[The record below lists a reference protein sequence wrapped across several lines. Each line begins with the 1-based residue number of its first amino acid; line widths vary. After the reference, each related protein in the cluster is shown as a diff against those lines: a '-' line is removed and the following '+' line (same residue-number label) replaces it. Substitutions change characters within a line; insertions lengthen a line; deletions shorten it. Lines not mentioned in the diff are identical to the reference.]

1 MLPRNHNPVN
11 ADYIGVLSRS
21 GPWRVAIS
29 QAGTRYLLQQER
41 RNGFWWLKSWALDRD
56 TLLRRLPVG
65 VALEGLQD
73 LPALPQDF
81 YRPWADYEAE
91 TDAKRAQAELQA
103 EYDRATICQDRNARL
118 VAPLSEGQPFRLQRR
133 TKARGWRE
141 VASDH
146 DPALLASAV
155 VPSRAPRPDGRPV
168 IRSDKLADALRSIA
182 RPVQR
187 SGPPDARTGH
197 GRPQGSR
204 KAG

>member
-1 MLPRNHNPVN
+1 MLPRDHNPVM
-11 ADYIGVLSRS
+11 ADYVGVLSQS
-21 GPWRVAIS
+21 GGWRVAIS

-41 RNGFWWLKSWALDRD
+41 QNGFWWLKSWALDRD
-56 TLLRRLPVG
+56 TLLRRLPAG

-91 TDAKRAQAELQA
+91 TDAKRAQAELLA
-103 EYDRATICQDRNARL
+103 EYDRATVCQDRNARL

-133 TKARGWRE
+133 TKARGWRDVE
-141 VASDH
+141 TDH
-146 DPALLASAV
+146 DPALLLSAV

-168 IRSDKLADALRSIA
+168 IRSDKLAEALRSIA
-182 RPVQR
+182 RPAQR
-187 SGPPDARTGH
+187 SGPPVAQTRQ
-197 GRPQGSR
+197 GRGQGSR